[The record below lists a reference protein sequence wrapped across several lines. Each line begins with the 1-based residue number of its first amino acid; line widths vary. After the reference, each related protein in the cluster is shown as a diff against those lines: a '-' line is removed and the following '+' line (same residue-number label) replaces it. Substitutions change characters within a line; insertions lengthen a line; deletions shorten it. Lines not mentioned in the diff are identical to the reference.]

1 MPYGHPASSGH
12 GRRATAYRWTPS
24 VLPPSSRQT
33 RRSRRIPAVSTAIQ
47 EPPVKDMCSARRRI
61 RRTQSRPTTRT
72 VAPRPSAGVS
82 RLFGKMAASLAKG
95 LWEMVVDMLTTRQ
108 RVSDSY
114 ARIVSFFLAI
124 AAMIH
129 SPAFLALGGFMFLHR
144 FLEWLSDM
152 ATEASLEEYEE
163 NKRRLCIHRKT
174 SVNAPPTPEAIR
186 QAWKAARGS
195 LMGKLLAGTLL
206 SDLEPVVDQSY
217 LRAEDGTVVGR
228 RPGLK
233 GWLRENCPDMLPH
246 YKALMSYKALA
257 DKLRMALGVE
267 DPDTLADIIDFGDST
282 QLTGETTPGDVTLNG
297 DETKNT
303 DDMRGRGVKA
313 IPESLRF
320 RERFNLRKSHE
331 KTVWKEIHSLFGNTT
346 PKEESGGSRGRM
358 GNDAKISVTADE
370 MTMGNHA
377 ERRARMLAKTSVKS
391 KVSEGAVREAMGDA
405 NMPVTMGALEAAVRE
420 RLGLCWMRRTGRA
433 RRAA

>member
-1 MPYGHPASSGH
+1 MPYGHSSSSGH
-12 GRRATAYRWTPS
+12 GRRATAYRWSPS
-24 VLPPSSRQT
+24 VLPPSSRHA
-33 RRSRRIPAVSTAIQ
+33 RRSRRRTSISNAIQ
-47 EPPVKDMCSARRRI
+47 EPSTEATSRVQRRT
-61 RRTQSRPTTRT
+61 RRTQRRPAVRT
-72 VAPRPSAGVS
+72 VTPRPSAGVS
-82 RLFGKMAASLAKG
+82 RLFGKMAASLATG

-144 FLEWLSDM
+144 FLDWLSDM
-152 ATEASLEEYEE
+152 ATEASFEEYEE

-186 QAWKAARGS
+186 QAWEAACGS

-206 SDLEPVVDQSY
+206 SDLEPAVDQSY
-217 LRAEDGTVVGR
+217 LRAEDGTIVGR

-257 DKLRMALGVE
+257 DKLRSALGIE
-267 DPDTLADIIDFGDST
+267 EPDTLAGVLDFG
-282 QLTGETTPGDVTLNG
+282 GGATP
-297 DETKNT
+297 K
-303 DDMRGRGVKA
+303 
-313 IPESLRF
+313 SLHF
-320 RERFNLRKSHE
+320 LERFDLRKTNE
-331 KTVWKEIHSLFGNTT
+331 KTVLDGIRSLFGDTAART
-346 PKEESGGSRGRM
+346 GSDGAEELVDGPT
-358 GNDAKISVTADE
+358 KISVKTMPAQGIIAVADDDATAVTE
-370 MTMGNHA
+370 IVVGQKI
-377 ERRARMLAKTSVKS
+377 EPKTSVD
-391 KVSEGAVREAMGDA
+391 AVLARKTVGDA
-405 NMPVTMGALEAAVRE
+405 LGHVADAGGAGSVKGAWTMAALDAAVRE